1 MDFIHIYIFEDDIS
15 QAKLFQNIA
24 SKVFLDSIITTISTY
39 EDTMDIL
46 TDLRFPAIFFI
57 DVFMEGMNGLNII
70 KSIQNKY
77 SNQLFYSIIIS
88 GTNDKEIILQS
99 LRSGADEFISKPVST
114 DQFLLRLLNIKRYI
128 ELQLLNKTQQSQIQ
142 QFNEK
147 LSALRLQMIETIRI
161 FQNIRIPETEKLSQR
176 IKKAATWIFQKIS
189 DDSANSNDI
198 ENAAD
203 LINVG
208 RVLLT
213 EHQLSKP
220 IMINGLVSG
229 EDMAKVPENVKTL
242 LLKVPEFDNVIN
254 ILYHLYEN
262 FDGSGIPDKIKGWE
276 IPLESR
282 ILRVIVDYENL
293 LIKNQGKETKTID
306 TLFAE
311 SRRLYDYRIIAM
323 LDQYLA
329 FQNIN
334 NKSANQRE
342 VPVLITEL
350 QPDTILSRN
359 IYTNSGLKLI
369 SMGTKLTEES
379 IEMLLNMT
387 KSDAIIGSIF
397 IYDRA
402 NQSNYR

>member
-1 MDFIHIYIFEDDIS
+1 
-15 QAKLFQNIA
+15 
-24 SKVFLDSIITTISTY
+24 
-39 EDTMDIL
+39 
-46 TDLRFPAIFFI
+46 
-57 DVFMEGMNGLNII
+57 
-70 KSIQNKY
+70 
-77 SNQLFYSIIIS
+77 LFYSIIIS

-99 LRSGADEFISKPVST
+99 LRSGADEFLSKPVST